1 MLNQLSP
8 YLYNFVNTSILN
20 PERIWIIISWIG
32 RRCLIADKSETKIC
46 SSTTIRWGYTQII
59 FIFLREKNKYF
70 SVRYLTVY
78 SSRSISMVGSVP
90 MLMPMPGLPPFKE
103 SRFLSRSPIPPR
115 AKLRVG
121 AVEKWSTRIW
131 KRSKIIIF
139 KNVKFD
145 KKKTFYDDKG
155 WF

>member
-1 MLNQLSP
+1 
-8 YLYNFVNTSILN
+8 LN

-90 MLMPMPGLPPFKE
+90 MPMPGLPPFKE

-121 AVEKWSTRIW
+121 AVEKWSTRRW
-131 KRSKIIIF
+131 KRSKIII
-139 KNVKFD
+139 KKDVKFD
-145 KKKTFYDDKG
+145 NKKTFFG
-155 WF
+155 WLGFILLGNNVF